1 MSHSPARTRFV
12 VLGITAGLL
21 LSTPGQPL
29 GATPPLPEVTAAV
42 PSVGGGRSAA
52 NAGVQ
57 AVAPAPG
64 EPVAAPY
71 SSQLDSSQLDSA
83 TALAAAGGQAL
94 DTLPP
99 GSIVHNP
106 VFGRDEVVIPD
117 PGRTALLVGDSQ
129 SSPANGWPRQALAAL
144 GYSVHFCGL
153 GGTGFVASKGSVGN
167 YIDALERGDWLLP
180 VQAPALIVVEGGG
193 NDAATGAGDAEIRTN
208 ADRLLVALKSRFPT
222 ARIVMVG
229 TLARGERAGGG
240 RRTEVD
246 ALVGDIAAAHG
257 IEFISVGDWITR
269 HNLERR
275 LLDSVHMDDE
285 GRRILGNLLARRFKD
300 MRVPDLLS
308 SAGVAPRDPSGRQLG

>member
-1 MSHSPARTRFV
+1 MSHSPALTRFV

-29 GATPPLPEVTAAV
+29 GGHPSLPSVTAAV
-42 PSVGGGRSAA
+42 PSAAGGRSAA

-71 SSQLDSSQLDSA
+71 SSQLDSA
-83 TALAAAGGQAL
+83 PNLAEAGGQAL

-106 VFGRDEVVIPD
+106 VFGRDEVVVPD

-153 GGTGFVASKGSVGN
+153 GGTGFVASKGAVGN

-180 VQAPALIVVEGGG
+180 AQAPALIVVEGGG
-193 NDAATGAGDAEIRTN
+193 NDAAQGAGDAEIRTN

-229 TLARGERAGGG
+229 TLARGERDGGG

-246 ALVGDIAAAHG
+246 ALVGSIAAAHG
-257 IEFISVGDWITR
+257 LEFVSVGDWITR
-269 HNLERR
+269 YNLERR
-275 LLDSVHMDDE
+275 LLDSVHMDNE

-300 MRVPDLLS
+300 MRVPDLTS
-308 SAGVAPRDPSGRQLG
+308 TTGVAAQDRSGRRLG

>member
-1 MSHSPARTRFV
+1 MSHSPALTRFI

-29 GATPPLPEVTAAV
+29 GGIPSLPAVAAGAPAAT
-42 PSVGGGRSAA
+42 GGRTAA
-52 NAGVQ
+52 NAGAQ

-71 SSQLDSSQLDSA
+71 SSQLDAAPGD
-83 TALAAAGGQAL
+83 LAAAGGQAV

-106 VFGRDEVVIPD
+106 VFGRDEVVVPD

-129 SSPANGWPRQALAAL
+129 SSPSNGWPRQALAAL

-153 GGTGFVASKGSVGN
+153 GGTGFVAAKGAVGN

-180 VQAPALIVVEGGG
+180 AQAPALIVVEGGG
-193 NDAATGAGDAEIRTN
+193 NDAAMGAGDDEIRKN

-229 TLARGERAGGG
+229 TLARGERDGGG

-246 ALVGDIAAAHG
+246 TLVGSLAAAHG
-257 IEFISVGDWITR
+257 LDFVSVGDWITR
-269 HNLERR
+269 YNLERR
-275 LLDSVHMDDE
+275 LLDSVHMDHE
-285 GRRILGNLLARRFKD
+285 GRRILGNLLAREFKD
-300 MRVPDLLS
+300 MRVPDLKS
-308 SAGVAPRDPSGRQLG
+308 SAGMAARDRSGRQFG